1 MTLVLWVIGLVLLA
15 ALVERG
21 ISIVADRADG
31 SIDET
36 LGRDEHEDGF
46 L

>member
-1 MTLVLWVIGLVLLA
+1 MTLVLWITGLVLLA
-15 ALVERG
+15 ALVEWLVA
-21 ISIVADRADG
+21 IVADRADG